1 MDKAIIILPAYA
13 DHSLERPAMA
23 ELGLRVEEIDLR
35 KGRAEAR
42 AALGEARIVFVRD
55 TVLDADLI
63 NAMTRCVG
71 IVRYGIGID
80 NIDVAAAN
88 ARGITVARVPDYGAE
103 IEVADHAVA
112 LFLAVRRR
120 IVSRDAQVRK
130 GAWQVGQTEP
140 IYRIAGSTAGFIG
153 FGRIARAV
161 ADRLR
166 AFGVT
171 QAVVYDPYLDPA
183 TLPEWARRADDLNEL
198 AEQSD
203 IVSLHAPATPEN
215 RHLINADFLSRMRPT
230 AVLINTAR
238 GQLVDEQALANA
250 LEKGTIFGAGI
261 DVFSVEPPVGS
272 PLLRAPNVVLSDH
285 NGWYSETT
293 VRNIQSGA
301 VEQARKILLNA

>member
-1 MDKAIIILPAYA
+1 
-13 DHSLERPAMA
+13 
-23 ELGLRVEEIDLR
+23 IDLR

-130 GAWQVGQTEP
+130 GAWQIGQTEP

-215 RHLINADFLSRMRPT
+215 RHLINAD
-230 AVLINTAR
+230 
-238 GQLVDEQALANA
+238 
-250 LEKGTIFGAGI
+250 
-261 DVFSVEPPVGS
+261 
-272 PLLRAPNVVLSDH
+272 
-285 NGWYSETT
+285 
-293 VRNIQSGA
+293 
-301 VEQARKILLNA
+301 